1 MAPSGIE
8 TPRKTWIYVLAG
20 VIPAVFLISMTV
32 FVISRAVSD
41 MGNPASGTK
50 VTALCVSRLKEVA
63 RAQLLYA
70 SDHDDFFAP
79 PSVWVDATWRYVSE
93 KDPGELT
100 ESVFKCPAVS
110 LNRDGSYGYGFNCE
124 LEGKPTQSIGKKETM
139 PLVFDSKELSRN
151 ASGSPS
157 AAFADGRHNGGKDI
171 VVAYSNGSVKVQ
183 PRK

>member
-1 MAPSGIE
+1 MAEKP
-8 TPRKTWIYVLAG
+8 KTWIYVLAG
-20 VIPAVFLISMTV
+20 VIPATILVSMTV

-50 VTALCVSRLKEVA
+50 VTALCVSRLREVA

-79 PSVWVDATWRYVSE
+79 PSAWVDATWRYVGK

-110 LNRDGSYGYGFNCE
+110 LKRDGGYGYGFNSE
-124 LEGKPTQSIGKKETM
+124 LRGKPTQAIGNLDAV
-139 PLVFDSKELSRN
+139 PLVFDSRALHRN
-151 ASGSPS
+151 AAGPPAS
-157 AAFADGRHNGGKDI
+157 AMAEGRHNGGKDN
-171 VVAYSNGSVKVQ
+171 VVAYANGSVKVQ